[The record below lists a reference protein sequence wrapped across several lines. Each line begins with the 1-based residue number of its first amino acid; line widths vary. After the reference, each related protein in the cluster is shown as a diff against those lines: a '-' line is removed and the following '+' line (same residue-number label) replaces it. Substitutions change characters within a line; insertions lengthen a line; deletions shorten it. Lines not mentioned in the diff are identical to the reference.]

1 MRGQDEQQGWVFS
14 YVSAEERIPKDHS
27 IRAIRTLANEALE
40 ALSADF
46 EGMYSS
52 FGRPSIAPEKLLRA
66 MLLQVLYTIR
76 SEWQLMEQM
85 DYNLL
90 YRWFVGLRMDEPVWD
105 ASSFSK
111 NRERLVEHAV
121 CAKFFDRV
129 RQLAEAEKLLSEEH
143 FSVDGTL
150 LEAWASRKSFQ
161 PRGETPTQGSG
172 RNGKLQKNDT
182 HASTTDPDARLYKK
196 NFTAEP
202 KLCHFGHVVTE
213 NRHGLVVATRV
224 TAASPR
230 AERDAVSEMVQQ
242 IRRRKRITMGA
253 DKAYDDPKFV
263 SQMRVLGVTPHVAQY
278 TGQRSSAID
287 RRTTRHVGYQ
297 KSRERRKRIEQIFG
311 WIKTVGGLRKTRHRG
326 RVLVDSVFTF
336 ACAAYNLVRIA
347 NLTRQPA

>member
-1 MRGQDEQQGWVFS
+1 MFS
-14 YVSAEERIPKDHS
+14 YVSAEDRIPADHP

-40 ALSADF
+40 ALSPEF
-46 EGMYSS
+46 EKMYPD

-76 SEWQLMEQM
+76 SERQLMEQM

-90 YRWFVGLRMDEPVWD
+90 YRWFVGLSLDEPVWD

-111 NRERLVEHAV
+111 NRERLLEHAV

-129 RQLAEAEKLLSEEH
+129 RRLAEREKLLSAEH

-150 LEAWASRKSFQ
+150 IEAWAGRKSFQ
-161 PRGETPTQGSG
+161 PRPEPPARGSG

-196 NFTAEP
+196 SFAAEP
-202 KLCHFGHVVTE
+202 KLCHFGHVLTE

-230 AERDAVSEMVQQ
+230 AERDAVTEMLQQ
-242 IRRRKRITMGA
+242 IRRRKCITIGA

-263 SQMRVLGVTPHVAQY
+263 SQIRALGVTPHVAQY

-287 RRTTRHVGYQ
+287 GRTTRHAGYE
-297 KSRERRKRIEQIFG
+297 KSRDRRKRIEQIFG
-311 WIKTVGGLRKTRHRG
+311 WLKTVGGLRQTRHRG
-326 RVLVDSVFTF
+326 RRLVESVFTF
-336 ACAAYNLVRIA
+336 ACAVYNLLRIA
-347 NLTRQPA
+347 NLSMQPA